1 MIYLDNAAGAFPKA
15 PGTAEAVSAAIIGC
29 APNIG
34 RGGYALAYDTAG
46 QVMDIRGRL
55 AAFFGVKDPRR
66 VIFTPGCT
74 WGLNMALRGILKS
87 GDRVRLVGLPH
98 NAVSR
103 PLHSLQTTDS
113 EDAAVTV
120 VTHGSNVSGQVF
132 PIPETDGPV
141 IVDAA
146 QTAGVLPI
154 DFDASHADAMAIACH
169 KGLMA
174 TAGVGLL
181 LLSERMADALPPV
194 IAGGTGSFSDSP
206 TMPPVLPDR
215 FEPGTPNLPGILGLG
230 AALDFVAGHWADIQ
244 AKKAEQVRAI
254 RELFS
259 AIPGAKLVAQPDLP
273 VWSVEFLHHDN
284 AEAAF
289 RLESEYGIV
298 TRCGLHCAPAAH
310 RALGTYP
317 QGTVRF
323 SAGYFTTIEEIEQA
337 AKAVREVAV

>member
-15 PGTAEAVSAAIIGC
+15 PGTAEAVSAAITGC

-46 QVMDIRGRL
+46 QVMDIRCRL

-74 WGLNMALRGILKS
+74 WSLNMALRGILTPGES
-87 GDRVRLVGLPH
+87 VHLVGPPH
-98 NAVSR
+98 NAAAR
-103 PLHSLQTTDS
+103 PLHALRAAESD
-113 EDAAVTV
+113 DASVTV
-120 VTHGSNVSGQVF
+120 VTHGSNVSGEVF
-132 PIPETDGPV
+132 PIPKTEGV
-141 IVDAA
+141 VLVDAA

-154 DFDASHADAMAIACH
+154 DFDASSADAMAIACH

-174 TAGVGLL
+174 PAGIGLL
-181 LLSERMADALPPV
+181 LLSERMANALTPV

-206 TMPPVLPDR
+206 KMPPVLPDR
-215 FEPGTPNLPGILGLG
+215 FEPGTANLPGIFGLG
-230 AALDFVAGHWADIQ
+230 AALDFVTGHWADIQ
-244 AKKAEQVRAI
+244 TKKAQQVRAI

-259 AIPGAKLVAQPDLP
+259 AIPGARLVKQPDLP
-273 VWSVEFLHHDN
+273 VWSMEFLNCDN

>member
-15 PGTAEAVSAAIIGC
+15 PGTAEAVSAAITGC

-46 QVMDIRGRL
+46 QVMDIRCRL
-55 AAFFGVKDPRR
+55 AAFFGVRDPRR

-74 WGLNMALRGILKS
+74 WGLNMVLRGVLNP
-87 GDRVRLVGLPH
+87 GDSVRLVGSPH
-98 NAVSR
+98 NAVAR
-103 PLHSLQTTDS
+103 PLHSLQTVES
-113 EDAAVTV
+113 ETAPITV
-120 VTHGSNVSGQVF
+120 VTHGSNVSGEFF
-132 PIPETDGPV
+132 PIPDTDGIV

-154 DFDASHADAMAIACH
+154 DFDACGADAMAIACH

-174 TAGVGLL
+174 PPGIGLL
-181 LLSERMADALPPV
+181 LLSERMVNKLSPV

-206 TMPPVLPDR
+206 KMPPVLPDR
-215 FEPGTPNLPGILGLG
+215 FEPGTANLPGIFGLG
-230 AALDFVAGHWADIQ
+230 AALDFVTDHWTDIL
-244 AKKAEQVRAI
+244 ARKAEQVSAI

-259 AIPGAKLVAQPDLP
+259 SIPGARLVKQPDLP
-273 VWSVEFLHHDN
+273 VWSIAFLHHDN

-317 QGTVRF
+317 RGTVRF

-337 AKAVREVAV
+337 AKAVWEVAV